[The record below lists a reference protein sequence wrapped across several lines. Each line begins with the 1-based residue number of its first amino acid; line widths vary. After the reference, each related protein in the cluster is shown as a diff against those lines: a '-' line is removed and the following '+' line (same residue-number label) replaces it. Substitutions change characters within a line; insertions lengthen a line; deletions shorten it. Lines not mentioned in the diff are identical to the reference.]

1 METFHLYFIT
11 LLSWLPVHLFQWW
24 DGHGPAKNH
33 SELSR
38 ISSAQEYWIEAPPG
52 VKSSMKCKNYL
63 PNICKPQCILSF
75 CPLSSWASPGDCRG
89 QSPSR
94 SCCRSLSPDTSSPYH
109 QQSPTAPGDITPAP
123 EGNQHCHCHCHF
135 HCHCQ
140 CQCHFI
146 VSPWRIE
153 ATRSWSQSVRLSS
166 SSQEQRSVS
175 LMWAWWFP
183 HPPAS
188 VIYRKMQFYFGA
200 DLWRNQNAALQML
213 NNLLVGKEN
222 LFVTVTLTTWFH
234 VLLSYHVIVS

>member
-75 CPLSSWASPGDCRG
+75 CPLSSWASLGDCRG

-109 QQSPTAPGDITPAP
+109 QPPPAAPGDITLAP
-123 EGNQHCHCHCHF
+123 EMKTN
-135 HCHCQ
+135 
-140 CQCHFI
+140 I
-146 VSPWRIE
+146 ANVN
-153 ATRSWSQSVRLSS
+153 
-166 SSQEQRSVS
+166 
-175 LMWAWWFP
+175 
-183 HPPAS
+183 
-188 VIYRKMQFYFGA
+188 VIS
-200 DLWRNQNAALQML
+200 
-213 NNLLVGKEN
+213 
-222 LFVTVTLTTWFH
+222 
-234 VLLSYHVIVS
+234 LSYLRGSRPPGAGVKVSVYHLHHKNSVLFLWGGLDGFLVHQPL